1 MLEPRSFERDSSR
14 TVTGPRGQV
23 GHEEHLAHSD
33 RLVRALHHVGT
44 DAWCLVGNGLSNQT
58 FVRGPE
64 GIIAIDSGESV
75 EEMRAAIAALRT
87 VTREPIVAVLYTHFH
102 YVQGTRAVIDER
114 GDGDLPI
121 WGHTRLEGNLLRAAT
136 EVAPAYARGLIEQ
149 FALQLPLDG
158 PDGLVNVGLGLAYR
172 LGEHA
177 PFTLGHVPP
186 TETFDGPT
194 VIRVAGLDV
203 HVQPAPSDADD
214 SVTFWFPALGL
225 AVHNIVWP
233 ALFNIFAIRGEEYR
247 DPRVLLRGLDHLRS
261 LGAHHLIATHGPPM
275 RGADEITERVTLY
288 RDSIQ
293 FVWDQTVRWTNRG
306 ASSEELAH
314 RVVMPDVYQDDW
326 MTTELYGVVEHHTRQ
341 VRSGLFGF
349 FDGDPQHLFP
359 HAPDARAD
367 RFIDAMG
374 GLDAVRDRC
383 RGALVNDLRWALE
396 LAGLLAKRTDAG
408 NDDRALLAAALRLVA
423 QRSTSAN
430 IRNWCLTRALAAD
443 GAIDTSRLDQHRFQR
458 QQVLRW
464 PTELAVHVLRVLLDP
479 DRAEG
484 IDLHVAVELD
494 GERAGLHFRH
504 HIAAASNGD
513 GAQATLR
520 CSKATWA
527 ALLAGGANVS
537 LSSLLAT
544 GSVVCEPADCRD
556 QVVRAFACLDHPSFT
571 TDAL

>member
-114 GDGDLPI
+114 GGADLPI

-203 HVQPAPSDADD
+203 HVQPRGPQHRLAGAVQHLRHSRRGVSRPAGAAARAGPSAFARGAPPDRH
-214 SVTFWFPALGL
+214 T
-225 AVHNIVWP
+225 WP
-233 ALFNIFAIRGEEYR
+233 A
-247 DPRVLLRGLDHLRS
+247 
-261 LGAHHLIATHGPPM
+261 
-275 RGADEITERVTLY
+275 
-288 RDSIQ
+288 
-293 FVWDQTVRWTNRG
+293 
-306 ASSEELAH
+306 
-314 RVVMPDVYQDDW
+314 
-326 MTTELYGVVEHHTRQ
+326 
-341 VRSGLFGF
+341 
-349 FDGDPQHLFP
+349 
-359 HAPDARAD
+359 DAWR
-367 RFIDAMG
+367 R
-374 GLDAVRDRC
+374 
-383 RGALVNDLRWALE
+383 
-396 LAGLLAKRTDAG
+396 
-408 NDDRALLAAALRLVA
+408 
-423 QRSTSAN
+423 
-430 IRNWCLTRALAAD
+430 
-443 GAIDTSRLDQHRFQR
+443 
-458 QQVLRW
+458 
-464 PTELAVHVLRVLLDP
+464 
-479 DRAEG
+479 
-484 IDLHVAVELD
+484 
-494 GERAGLHFRH
+494 
-504 HIAAASNGD
+504 
-513 GAQATLR
+513 
-520 CSKATWA
+520 
-527 ALLAGGANVS
+527 
-537 LSSLLAT
+537 
-544 GSVVCEPADCRD
+544 
-556 QVVRAFACLDHPSFT
+556 
-571 TDAL
+571 